1 MVSTLFGCYIFIL
14 KRCNEK
20 VSIHT
25 KILKDLRVKQG
36 LTSELFQQA
45 KARELAEQIASEEEQ
60 IAYALDVFNN
70 TYELLNAMED

>member
-25 KILKDLRVKQG
+25 KILKDLRNQQG

-45 KARELAEQIASEEEQ
+45 KARELAEQIA
-60 IAYALDVFNN
+60 YALDVFND
-70 TYELLNAMED
+70 TYDLLNAMEE